1 MTVINMMISSLTILK
16 ALSDETR
23 FNIIKLLL
31 NGERCVCEIHPNVN
45 VTQSTTSTHLNK
57 LEEAGIIKSRRDGKK
72 VFYHISDKRVI
83 KILQALG
90 DKNKIKTKVKC
101 HCD

>member
-1 MTVINMMISSLTILK
+1 MMISSLTILK